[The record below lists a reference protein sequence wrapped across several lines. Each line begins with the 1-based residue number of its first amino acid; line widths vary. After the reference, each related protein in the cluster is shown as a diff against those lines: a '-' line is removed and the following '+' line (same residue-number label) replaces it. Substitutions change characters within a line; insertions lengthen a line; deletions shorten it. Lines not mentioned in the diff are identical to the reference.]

1 MPKTIKQL
9 IDKNNIKV
17 EDINYFIAHQANM
30 RIIDKSAR
38 DLNIDMD
45 KMFVNIDRYGNTSAA
60 SVAIAIDEA
69 IRGGL
74 IKKNDLFIT
83 VAFGGGLTWA
93 GALIE
98 Y

>member
-1 MPKTIKQL
+1 
-9 IDKNNIKV
+9 
-17 EDINYFIAHQANM
+17 
-30 RIIDKSAR
+30 
-38 DLNIDMD
+38 
-45 KMFVNIDRYGNTSAA
+45 
-60 SVAIAIDEA
+60 VAIAIDEA